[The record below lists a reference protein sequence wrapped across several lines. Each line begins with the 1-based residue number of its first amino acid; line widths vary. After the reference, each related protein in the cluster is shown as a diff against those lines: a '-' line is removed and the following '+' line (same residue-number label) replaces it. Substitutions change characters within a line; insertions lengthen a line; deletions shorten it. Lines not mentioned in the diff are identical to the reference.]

1 MHFDACHPLP
11 VNAETDVPAEQ
22 VQRREIVHPE
32 TNRCLV
38 LAGELTRQPP
48 ADAGIA
54 EVIDDAAEDIP

>member
-1 MHFDACHPLP
+1 MHLDAGHSLP
-11 VNAETDVPAEQ
+11 VNAGIDIPGEQ

-54 EVIDDAAEDIP
+54 EIIDDAAKDIP